1 MLERSRQS
9 DAIGESMCRDD
20 LPVELRDYFDSSPV
34 ALSLG
39 EASSDHALLLTNRR
53 FRDLTGY
60 TTSEIVGRNCRFLQ
74 GESRNDEARE
84 KIHAFLAEDRIAN
97 VRTPIVNFRKDGRPF
112 VNLLYMSKLRAQS
125 GDVRYIFA
133 SQFDVSRTQADLLQ
147 NYDADLGQTLDRISP
162 VLAESGI
169 VVEGSLMTIANSAAT
184 IAQAKL
190 TLTELDRGS
199 FL

>member
-1 MLERSRQS
+1 M
-9 DAIGESMCRDD
+9 RDME
-20 LPVELRDYFDSSPV
+20 LPVELLDYFDSSPV

-39 EASSDHALLLTNRR
+39 KASGDHPLLLTNRR

-60 TTSEIVGRNCRFLQ
+60 ATNEILGHNCRFLQ
-74 GESRNDEARE
+74 GESHNDDART
-84 KIHAFLAEDRIAN
+84 KIHAFLAEDHIAN

-112 VNLLYMSKLRAQS
+112 INLLYMSKLRAHS
-125 GDVRYIFA
+125 GEVRYIFA
-133 SQFDVSRTQADLLQ
+133 SQFDVSRTRADLLQ
-147 NYDADLGQTLDRISP
+147 DYNANLGRTLDRLSP

-190 TLTELDRGS
+190 TLAELDRGS